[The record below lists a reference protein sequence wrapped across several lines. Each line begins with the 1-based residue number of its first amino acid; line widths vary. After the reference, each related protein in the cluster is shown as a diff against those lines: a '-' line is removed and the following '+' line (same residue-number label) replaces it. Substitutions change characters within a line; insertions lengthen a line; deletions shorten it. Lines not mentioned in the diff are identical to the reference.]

1 MRDTNHISLP
11 PPSSI
16 EPQPCT
22 INSHSA
28 LENRELFLS
37 SKEDLLIK
45 DFLVEIGYTGNFEDM
60 CFKDPQ
66 FRPAISKLSYEWKEF
81 SGLRDKYRNGTV
93 HQKKSNLKEKLEL
106 CQKKTVEMLEILN
119 RLIAI
124 KIDSTMNA
132 FNLSQTYHKK
142 AEIIS
147 EFLAAAASLSCIISD
162 RNVINSLNRRI
173 NQQKN
178 NNCNF
183 ENIFKRREHELL
195 TFSCKNDT
203 KLTWAEVFETLIGM
217 ENSSTNTFSIP
228 TTELMSI
235 ADTISKNIVTHMK
248 EVLLESRSID
258 VVTKLFP
265 VMYIC
270 NKEVDCFV
278 NMHEFFLLTWSF

>member
-1 MRDTNHISLP
+1 M
-11 PPSSI
+11 
-16 EPQPCT
+16 
-22 INSHSA
+22 
-28 LENRELFLS
+28 S

-45 DFLVEIGYTGNFEDM
+45 DFLVETGYTGNLEDM

-66 FRPAISKLSYEWKEF
+66 FRQAISKLSYEWKEF
-81 SGLRDKYRNGTV
+81 SGLRVKYRTGTV
-93 HQKKSNLKEKLEL
+93 HQKKSNFKEKLEL

-132 FNLSQTYHKK
+132 FNLSRTYHKK

-147 EFLAAAASLSCIISD
+147 EFLVAAASLSCIISD

-195 TFSCKNDT
+195 TFSCENDS
-203 KLTWAEVFETLIGM
+203 KLTWTEVFETLIGM

-228 TTELMSI
+228 TAELMSI
-235 ADTISKNIVTHMK
+235 ADTISKNIVTHRK
-248 EVLLESRSID
+248 ELLLKSRSID

-278 NMHEFFLLTWSF
+278 NMHEFF